1 MGELHLDVYIERIR
15 REYKLEVEVGAP
27 KVSYREMPTKTI
39 EFNHKHKKQS
49 GGSGQFGHIVGTMGP
64 IEEREEGEEELQYI
78 FKDSIVSGR
87 IPKQYIPAVNKG
99 FTSCLPK
106 GILAEYPVVDFFVHL
121 KDGSY
126 HDVDSSEMAFQ
137 TAARG
142 CFRAYMPKTKPV
154 LLEPVMKVEIESP
167 ETFQG
172 GIVGDVTSR
181 RGIIES
187 TDVQADGTSVVIAEV
202 PLSETFGYATDLRSM
217 TQGQGT
223 FSMELSGYRKVPASI
238 QLEIIEDRRKQK
250 EAQLVGSK

>member
-1 MGELHLDVYIERIR
+1 M
-15 REYKLEVEVGAP
+15 
-27 KVSYREMPTKTI
+27 
-39 EFNHKHKKQS
+39 
-49 GGSGQFGHIVGTMGP
+49 
-64 IEEREEGEEELQYI
+64 
-78 FKDSIVSGR
+78 
-87 IPKQYIPAVNKG
+87 
-99 FTSCLPK
+99 
-106 GILAEYPVVDFFVHL
+106 HL